1 MIIRYITFLLLIFT
15 LSCGYKAVNNLESFN
30 FAISK
35 YELSG
40 DKKINYILDRNFKR
54 FQSNKN
60 NEINYKILAESKKN
74 ISALS
79 KDIAGKILSYNIEII
94 IKLEIFRDQKLVDDI
109 SFKKNTN
116 YDNLS
121 SKFEHKQYENI
132 LLKDLVEEI
141 TIDINNHI
149 SSLR

>member
-1 MIIRYITFLLLIFT
+1 MGFRYYKYRLIYSITLVRVST
-15 LSCGYKAVNNLESFN
+15 LYP
-30 FAISK
+30 
-35 YELSG
+35 
-40 DKKINYILDRNFKR
+40 
-54 FQSNKN
+54 
-60 NEINYKILAESKKN
+60 
-74 ISALS
+74 
-79 KDIAGKILSYNIEII
+79 
-94 IKLEIFRDQKLVDDI
+94 IFRDQKLVDDI

-121 SKFEHKQYENI
+121 SKFELKQYENI

>member
-121 SKFEHKQYENI
+121 SKFELKQYENI

>member
-121 SKFEHKQYENI
+121 SKFELKQYENI
-132 LLKDLVEEI
+132 LLKI
-141 TIDINNHI
+141 W
-149 SSLR
+149 